1 MAIRLSLDLSGA
13 TCGELVRFADA
24 VRAAGVPAEQPLE
37 RNRPDHVDVS
47 VAGGGYGTDAPPA
60 PPGAGS
66 YGSESYGPESYGPE
80 SYGSESYGPETYGR
94 PIGPPPMGPQPM
106 GPQPTGPPPM
116 GPPRRPGHS
125 GPAGHPGFTGPGGPP
140 GFTGPAG
147 PPRPSGPW
155 PGHPAVPPPYAGV
168 PVSPGGPVHFAAH
181 FGSLYGGPPQ
191 QGAHLSVREGNREFV
206 TDVPPETVDRWK
218 VALSEALE
226 STGLSETARGPLL
239 ELRAILSLEEFPRR
253 GPGSADQ

>member
-1 MAIRLSLDLSGA
+1 MLCVSKRLVVAAAASA
-13 TCGELVRFADA
+13 TVLTGCYV
-24 VRAAGVPAEQPLE
+24 VPL
-37 RNRPDHVDVS
+37 NPD
-47 VAGGGYGTDAPPA
+47 GTPA
-60 PPGAGS
+60 YPYPYA
-66 YGSESYGPESYGPE
+66 YN
-80 SYGSESYGPETYGR
+80 T
-94 PIGPPPMGPQPM
+94 
-106 GPQPTGPPPM
+106 
-116 GPPRRPGHS
+116 
-125 GPAGHPGFTGPGGPP
+125 
-140 GFTGPAG
+140 
-147 PPRPSGPW
+147 
-155 PGHPAVPPPYAGV
+155 PPYAGV